1 MSGFRRLVDVD
12 GVRVR
17 PCFPEEATLIIRSW
31 NPFMM
36 SGEETIKELLKRNS
50 RIILAVLLMPAVGMI
65 IAMILIAVRGAS
77 NILTIYSIIG
87 VVLAQYLLLVA
98 YIWRK
103 VFS

>member
-1 MSGFRRLVDVD
+1 
-12 GVRVR
+12 
-17 PCFPEEATLIIRSW
+17 
-31 NPFMM
+31 MM

-77 NILTIYSIIG
+77 NILTIYTIIG
-87 VVLAQYLLLVA
+87 VILAQYLLLIA